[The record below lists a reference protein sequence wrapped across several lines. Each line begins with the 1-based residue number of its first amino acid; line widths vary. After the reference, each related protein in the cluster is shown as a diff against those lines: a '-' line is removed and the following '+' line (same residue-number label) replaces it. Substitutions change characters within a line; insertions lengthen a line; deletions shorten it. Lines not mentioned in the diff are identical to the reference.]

1 MKKQWLLVA
10 ALLCLVGTTS
20 ACGSAKEARDPQ
32 STNGKADE
40 KYVNIN
46 LRVIGPKGE
55 RVVDD
60 RSTVREVMDILSDE
74 PETNSIVSMSRPAD
88 YRIETINTS
97 PTVSS
102 EPLDYQIWLSPKK
115 DILEVVKEPSGKYWA
130 LPEKDSQT
138 LLGILKKS

>member
-1 MKKQWLLVA
+1 MKRQWLLVA
-10 ALLCLVGTTS
+10 LMLCLVGTAA

-32 STNGKADE
+32 STNGKAEE
-40 KYVNIN
+40 KYANLN

-55 RVVDD
+55 RVVGD
-60 RSTVREVMDILSDE
+60 RSVVRKAMDILSTE

-97 PTVSS
+97 PTVSY
-102 EPLDYQIWLSPKK
+102 EPLEYHIWLSPKK

-130 LPEKDSQT
+130 LPEKDSRT
-138 LLGILKKS
+138 LLGILSA